1 MRVVL
6 LIAVLLTFNA
16 PAVGKV
22 FRSGESLYSSCKS
35 PFLGEKGECM
45 GFILGIAE
53 AFDGS
58 SSGLWGH
65 SACIPRGILETQVHK
80 AVFTWLKE
88 NQYELNEVASK
99 IVAEVLSNQW
109 PCK

>member
-58 SSGLWGH
+58 SSGLWR
-65 SACIPRGILETQVHK
+65 SRRLALSRGTTALRYVCDH
-80 AVFTWLKE
+80 L
-88 NQYELNEVASK
+88 
-99 IVAEVLSNQW
+99 AERIFR
-109 PCK
+109 PCQFEHAAR